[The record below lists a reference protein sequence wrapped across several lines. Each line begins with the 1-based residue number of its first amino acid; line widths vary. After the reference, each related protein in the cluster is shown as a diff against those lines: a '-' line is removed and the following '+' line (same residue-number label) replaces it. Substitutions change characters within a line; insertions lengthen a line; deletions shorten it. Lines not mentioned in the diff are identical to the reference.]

1 MIDTGSGTSTEAYE
15 QLRSHMQAGLPG
27 GGPFGLAVLLR
38 EGVAAW
44 IDRCAACPMP
54 ASPTSPDEAAPFVV
68 APQLH
73 AGIVQILASIAL
85 SMTTQE
91 THS

>member
-1 MIDTGSGTSTEAYE
+1 MIGTGSTAATEAYE
-15 QLRSHMQAGLPG
+15 QLRRHMLAGLPG
-27 GGPFGLAVLLR
+27 GGRFGLAVLLR

-44 IDRCAACPMP
+44 IDRCAACPAP
-54 ASPTSPDEAAPFVV
+54 ASSTSLNEAASLTV

-85 SMTTQE
+85 SMAQE
-91 THS
+91 INL